1 MKCKGKLQMVK
12 ISHIEEIYDYK
23 DRCFHKRDVDGYSQI
38 YFRCNECGKKY
49 EIEIDNCEINSI
61 EVEKLYI
68 KGNNNYHD
76 IGSELNIN
84 EVNFKPIDNK
94 N

>member
-49 EIEIDNCEINSI
+49 EIEIDN
-61 EVEKLYI
+61 
-68 KGNNNYHD
+68 
-76 IGSELNIN
+76 
-84 EVNFKPIDNK
+84 
-94 N
+94 